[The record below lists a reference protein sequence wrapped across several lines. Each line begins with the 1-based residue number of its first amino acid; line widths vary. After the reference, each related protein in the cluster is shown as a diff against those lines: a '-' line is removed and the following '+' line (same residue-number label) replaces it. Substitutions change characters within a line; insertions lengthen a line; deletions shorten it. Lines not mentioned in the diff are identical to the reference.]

1 MLRTVRSYLSSC
13 YNRSSKHRIL
23 AFACEYFLPTVCWY
37 WFQAQPFARQLLEN
51 RQGGQLRELEVFRG
65 KSPQEHT
72 LAEIV
77 IHTSAALQCVG
88 SGSLAQPLYTLMTDP
103 SAMKVSVIT

>member
-1 MLRTVRSYLSSC
+1 MRVAVICQLFVDVDSF
-13 YNRSSKHRIL
+13 K
-23 AFACEYFLPTVCWY
+23 
-37 WFQAQPFARQLLEN
+37 AQPFARKLLEN
-51 RQGGQLRELEVFRG
+51 SQGGQFKELQVFPG

-88 SGSLAQPLYTLMTDP
+88 SGSLAQPLYALMTDP
-103 SAMKVSVIT
+103 STMKVSVIT

>member
-1 MLRTVRSYLSSC
+1 MQSLTLFDADF
-13 YNRSSKHRIL
+13 SKAKR
-23 AFACEYFLPTVCWY
+23 
-37 WFQAQPFARQLLEN
+37 FARQLLEN
-51 RQGGQLRELEVFRG
+51 SQGCQFKELKVFPG

-88 SGSLAQPLYTLMTDP
+88 SGSLAQPLYTLMTNP
-103 SAMKVSVIT
+103 STMQVSVIT